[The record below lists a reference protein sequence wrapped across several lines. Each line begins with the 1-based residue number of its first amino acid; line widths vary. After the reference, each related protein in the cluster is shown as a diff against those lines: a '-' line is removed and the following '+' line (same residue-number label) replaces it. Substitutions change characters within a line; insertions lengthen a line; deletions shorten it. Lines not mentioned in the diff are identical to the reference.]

1 MSIKFVVARYE
12 NDNFEGF
19 LSETIS
25 KYDHVFVW
33 NDEAN
38 SIFQK
43 YNIGVNKL
51 IEKGLDGDDV
61 VCFCHADIKILDK
74 DFEEKVLYA
83 FKKIPMLGVAGVI
96 GATELHD
103 TCGWWLSD
111 MSLHRGHLMQWK
123 TDKESDKYHMIRK
136 QGNFTDMAVVDGC
149 ILFTMGHIAIN
160 LKWDEATYPESYDM
174 YDYDYCLAV
183 QGHGYK
189 VAVLDILVEHKSAG
203 EGVNKDSW
211 KINKEIF
218 LNKWTNAGLTFPVKV
233 SKK

>member
-12 NDNFEGF
+12 NDSFNGF
-19 LSETIS
+19 LSESIS

-33 NDEAN
+33 NDEGN

-51 IEKGLDGDDV
+51 IEKGLANDDI
-61 VCFCHADIKILDK
+61 VCFCHADVKILDK
-74 DFEEKVLYA
+74 DFEEKVTYA
-83 FKKIPMLGVAGVI
+83 FQKIDMLGVAGVI
-96 GATELHD
+96 GSTELHD

-111 MSLHRGHLMQWK
+111 MSLHRGHLMQW
-123 TDKESDKYHMIRK
+123 TTNEESSKYHMVRK
-136 QGNFTDMAVVDGC
+136 EGNFSDCCVVDGC

-160 LKWDEATYPESYDM
+160 LKWDEMTYPESYDM
-174 YDYDYCLAV
+174 YDYDFCLAV

-189 VAVLDILVEHKSAG
+189 VAVLDILIEHKSAG
-203 EGVNKDSW
+203 TGVFKDSW
-211 KINKEIF
+211 KINKERFIQ
-218 LNKWTNAGLTFPVKV
+218 KWTNSGLTFPIKV